1 MEWLYLTASV
11 VLVVACGVFVAAEF
25 AFVTVDRSAVDKAA
39 ATGDRRAQGTLRA
52 LSSLSTQLS
61 GAQVGIT
68 VTNLAIGFLAA
79 PAIASLL
86 EGPLTSAG
94 VSPDAVPGIAIAIGM
109 VLATVATMIFGE
121 LVPKNLA
128 IARPLGT
135 ARATQGPMRL
145 FTAVMAGPIRVLNGA
160 ANALVRRLGVE
171 PQEELRSARSP
182 EELVSLIRR
191 SASQGTLDTATAA
204 LMQRSVAFSERTA
217 GEIMT
222 PRVRMVAVDASD
234 PCSTVVRQARTT
246 GRSRFPVIDGDADVV
261 VGVVHVKNAV
271 GVPRSERGHT
281 PARDVMAPVPE
292 VPTSLPLDPLLQVLR
307 RESFQLA
314 VVVDEYGGTAG
325 VVTAEDVVEEIVGE
339 ISDEHDSLDASVR
352 ARPDGSWTMSGLL
365 RPDEARS
372 LTGFDLPDRDEYDTV
387 AGLVLWVLGH
397 LPEVGE
403 HVDVDLPLV
412 VDDEGNREPRHR
424 ARLEVERMAG
434 RRIDRLRVTRVAVPD
449 EEVGRGG

>member
-1 MEWLYLTASV
+1 VQWLYLTISV
-11 VLVVACGVFVAAEF
+11 LLVVACGLFVAAEF
-25 AFVTVDRSAVDKAA
+25 AFVTVDRGAVDKAA
-39 ATGDRRAQGTLRA
+39 SAGDRRAQGTQRA

-68 VTNLAIGFLAA
+68 LTNLAIGFLAE
-79 PAIASLL
+79 PAIASLI
-86 EGPLTSAG
+86 EPALTSAG
-94 VSPDAVPGIAIAIGM
+94 LPTSSVPGIAVALGM
-109 VLATVATMIFGE
+109 VLATLVTMVFGE

-135 ARATQGPMRL
+135 ARATQRVMRL
-145 FTAVMAGPIRVLNGA
+145 FTTTMAGPIKVLNGS

-171 PQEELRSARSP
+171 PQEELRSARTP
-182 EELVSLIRR
+182 EELVSLVGR

-204 LMQRSVAFSERTA
+204 LMQRSVAFSDRTA

-222 PRVRMVAVDASD
+222 PRVQMVAVDAAD
-234 PCSTVVRQARTT
+234 PCTAVVRQARQS

-271 GVPRSERGHT
+271 GVPRAERDTT
-281 PARDVMAPVPE
+281 PVRSVMAPVPE

-339 ISDEHDSLDASVR
+339 ISDEHDPLDAPVR
-352 ARPDGSWTMSGLL
+352 ARPDGSWTLSGLL
-365 RPDEARS
+365 RPDEVRT
-372 LTGFDLPDRDEYDTV
+372 LTGIALPDRDEYDTV

-397 LPEVGE
+397 LPEAGE
-403 HVDVDLPLV
+403 HVEVDLPLE
-412 VDDEGNREPRHR
+412 VDEDGDRTPLRR

-434 RRIDRLRVTRVAVPD
+434 RRIDRLRVTRVDVP
-449 EEVGRGG
+449 EEDGRRG